1 MSKEL
6 KATKLDIDGD
16 NKPDFA
22 VTPIVDDVPPAPPAP
37 PPDPLVVPAG
47 GNEPGV
53 LPPSQQK

>member
-16 NKPDFA
+16 GKPDFA
-22 VTPIVDDVPPAPPAP
+22 VTPIVDDVPPIP
-37 PPDPLVVPAG
+37 PPDPVVVPAG